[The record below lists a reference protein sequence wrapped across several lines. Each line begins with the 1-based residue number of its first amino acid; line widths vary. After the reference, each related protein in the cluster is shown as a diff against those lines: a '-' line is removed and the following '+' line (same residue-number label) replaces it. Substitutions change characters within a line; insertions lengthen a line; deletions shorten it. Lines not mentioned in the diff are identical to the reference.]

1 MGWRDTAAL
10 LEEAGEGGI
19 DTATRHEFTSNFSG
33 FPHIS
38 IPALSRDMRMLDQVQ
53 KLAQREGGELD

>member
-1 MGWRDTAAL
+1 MAWRDTAAL
-10 LEEAGEGGI
+10 PEEGGGVI
-19 DTATRHEFTSNFSG
+19 DIATRYEFTSNFSG